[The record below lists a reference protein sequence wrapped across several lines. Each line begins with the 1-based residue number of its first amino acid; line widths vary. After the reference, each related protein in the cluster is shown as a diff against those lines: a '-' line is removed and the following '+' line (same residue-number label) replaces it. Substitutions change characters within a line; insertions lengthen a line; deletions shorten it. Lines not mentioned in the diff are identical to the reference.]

1 MAISVRTNRSRR
13 RDPAVMSF
21 LGVPLFE
28 WAGLALALGL
38 GVEAWLTIRKPS
50 ASDKSSDDAER

>member
-1 MAISVRTNRSRR
+1 
-13 RDPAVMSF
+13 MSF

-50 ASDKSSDDAER
+50 ASDKSPDDAER

>member
-1 MAISVRTNRSRR
+1 MDRTNRNRR
-13 RDPAVMSF
+13 PDLAVMSF
-21 LGVPLFE
+21 LGVPVFE

-50 ASDKSSDDAER
+50 GSDESRDDADR